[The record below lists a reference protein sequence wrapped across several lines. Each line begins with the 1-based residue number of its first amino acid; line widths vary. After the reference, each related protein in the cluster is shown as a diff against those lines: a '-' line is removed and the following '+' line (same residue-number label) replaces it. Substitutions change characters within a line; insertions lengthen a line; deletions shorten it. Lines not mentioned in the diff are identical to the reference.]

1 MRSFFTLLACLAL
14 PLLAQEE
21 RAPLKS
27 LEKPTTADSASETEL
42 QLHDLVTQR
51 NLTRLEEKLGVK
63 FTHPFP
69 VAQFDFDVYRRQPL
83 ALLPVEG
90 GKVSITRPLINP
102 YDGAGTIEWM
112 TGTEKIQTLGRIHLD
127 GFVHLDEKGEVMQ
140 ISLLASPDYWST
152 QDGTPQMSRNEGET
166 GWEFVERALLT
177 YCVRAKKAADQP
189 QALLLLSGFEK
200 TLAAIQ
206 QCRRDEVR
214 GTP

>member
-1 MRSFFTLLACLAL
+1 MKSFFTLLTCFSL

-21 RAPLKS
+21 LAPQKS
-27 LEKPTTADSASETEL
+27 LEKPTSDNSSPEAEL
-42 QLHDLVTQR
+42 QPHDLVTQR
-51 NLTRLEEKLGVK
+51 SLTRLEKKLGVK

-90 GKVSITRPLINP
+90 GKVAFTRPIVNQ
-102 YDGAGTIEWM
+102 GAGSIEWM

-127 GFVHLDEKGEVMQ
+127 AFVHLDEKGEVMQ
-140 ISLLASPDYWST
+140 ISLLASPDDWST

-214 GTP
+214 ETP